1 MKFDSKR
8 SFCLATMMTLV
19 FMFLTSCGNV
29 KNIAYFQNKL
39 VDHPEAIDKQAGIV
53 IQSKDMLSINDGRNL
68 FKGKGIMLDGKRRMN
83 CPYSVFFS
91 QVRIQIAMREHFDST
106 DLLADS
112 SYQVGNLVRRLVS
125 IHVLKHPMSIFTA

>member
-39 VDHPEAIDKQAGIV
+39 VDHPEEIDKQAGIV
-53 IQSKDMLSINDGRNL
+53 IQSKDMLSIIVSSRTPELVAMFNL
-68 FKGKGIMLDGKRRMN
+68 
-83 CPYSVFFS
+83 PV
-91 QVRIQIAMREHFDST
+91 V
-106 DLLADS
+106 
-112 SYQVGNLVRRLVS
+112 SYQAGSEVVS
-125 IHVLKHPMSIFTA
+125 SSG